1 MWRFERSLS
10 AGPLSDRVVSLNMP
24 AVAAADY
31 SRDSLA
37 LEWVVAGLLQD
48 SNASLLVN
56 REKKIIVGCH
66 CFDDKM

>member
-10 AGPLSDRVVSLNMP
+10 AGLLSDRVVSLNMP

-37 LEWVVAGLLQD
+37 LEWVVAALLQD

-56 REKKIIVGCH
+56 REKKIS
-66 CFDDKM
+66 